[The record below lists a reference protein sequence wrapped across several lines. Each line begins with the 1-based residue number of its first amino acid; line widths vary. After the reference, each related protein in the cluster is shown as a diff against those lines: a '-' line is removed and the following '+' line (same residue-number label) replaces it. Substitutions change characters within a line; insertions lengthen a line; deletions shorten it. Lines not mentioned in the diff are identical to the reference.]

1 MTTKKKAP
9 VKPGQRRRRKDR
21 AATTPTPQTQ
31 TRGMN
36 SWRVPDGKLTQ
47 YHKALEGV
55 QSELI
60 DLDAQIQ
67 KDRGRINRHMD
78 MLLMDLAISAD
89 VPIGVR
95 ASVQGRYFVEMPAE
109 PVDPRN
115 QVVRR

>member
-9 VKPGQRRRRKDR
+9 VKPGQRRMRKER
-21 AATTPTPQTQ
+21 AVAQPPPQTQ

-36 SWRVPDGKLTQ
+36 SWMVPDGDLAQ
-47 YHKALEGV
+47 YHEALEGV

-78 MLLMDLAISAD
+78 MLLMDLAIAAD

-95 ASVQGRYFVEMPAE
+95 ASVQGRYFVEMPPE